1 MDRPF
6 IYVYDADALVDGAN
20 YNDLFV
26 PLLVDSEFRLRRIA
40 GRPEVSAGL
49 IQVRGDQRRQLF
61 SAPAHITHDQA
72 VVPELV
78 YTPYSGI
85 GLDLTNVLRAN
96 NPTTGLPCYFSQLAF
111 QGVRRFPD
119 VHPGPGTAY
128 RYYEKPYTQSMDIIV
143 TWPGRLLPALTVV
156 APGRQFS
163 VPVQDY
169 DFVLYFVTL
178 TEQRWNQPLGVPG
191 AIQPSNQS
199 VKLMLYDADGNQI
212 MSAPVCDFFL
222 NAGAMNYS
230 SLFPAPPLLY
240 PAGSQILFDVH
251 SLLPDGGF
259 AGQTVPC
266 NLEIAFCGVRR
277 MPC

>member
-49 IQVRGDQRRQLF
+49 IQVRSDQRRLLL
-61 SAPAHITHDQA
+61 SAPAHIPHEQA

-85 GLDLTNVLRAN
+85 GFDLTNVLRAN
-96 NPTTGLPCYFSQLAF
+96 NPTTGTPCYFSQLAF

-119 VHPGPGTAY
+119 MRPAPDTAY
-128 RYYEKPYTQSMDIIV
+128 RYYEKPYIWSTDIV
-143 TWPGRLLPALTVV
+143 VNWSGRVAPTELVV
-156 APGRQFS
+156 ANGRRFS
-163 VPVQDY
+163 VAVQDY
-169 DFVLYFVTL
+169 DFALHFITM
-178 TEQRWNQPLGVPG
+178 TEELVGIAGPVQP
-191 AIQPSNQS
+191 ANQS
-199 VKLMLYDADGNQI
+199 VKLMLYDADGNQL

-222 NAGAMNYS
+222 NAGARNYN
-230 SLFPAPPLLY
+230 SLFPVPPLLY

-251 SLLPDGGF
+251 SLL
-259 AGQTVPC
+259 AIASLPC